1 MQLPEYEVVV
11 FKRAP
16 LRLMVGQ
23 LGFPVLPRFDQP
35 GFVGQFADS
44 LKKDY
49 PGLTRDHQVTVQVT
63 PTGVDQGRGETIWR
77 FTSRDKV
84 WSIALSESA
93 ITLEARDCSSVEDF
107 IARLDRVLRAASEH
121 LGVVERTRLGLRY
134 VNEMRHPNGETLAGW
149 SRLLRSDL
157 LGFAATNLLGGP
169 VEHMI
174 QEVRVQRDD
183 GMLAIR
189 HGLLTGS
196 ILDSPPENAPA
207 RGRFYLIDMDFY
219 DPTEC
224 AVDVEEALAQI
235 RIYDN
240 VMYRLF
246 RWTLGDALFEY
257 LGPASGE

>member
-23 LGFPVLPRFDQP
+23 LGFPILPRFDQP
-35 GFVGQFADS
+35 GFVGQVADS
-44 LKKDY
+44 LKQDY

-63 PTGVDQGRGETIWR
+63 PTGVDQGPGETIWR

-84 WSIALSESA
+84 WSIALGESA
-93 ITLEARDCSSVEDF
+93 LTLEARDCSSVEDF
-107 IARLDRVLRAASEH
+107 IARFDRVLRAAREH
-121 LGVVERTRLGLRY
+121 LGVAERTRLSLRY
-134 VNEMRHPNGETLAGW
+134 VNEMRHHGGETLAGW
-149 SRLLRSDL
+149 SRLLRPEL
-157 LGFAATNLLGGP
+157 LGFAATDLLGGT

-183 GMLAIR
+183 GILAIR

-196 ILDSPPENAPA
+196 VLDSPPEHAPA
-207 RGRFYLIDMDFY
+207 RGRFYLIDMDCY
-219 DPTEC
+219 DETES
-224 AVDVEEALAQI
+224 VLDVERALAQI
-235 RIYDN
+235 RGFDN
-240 VMYRLF
+240 VMYRFF

-257 LGPASGE
+257 LEPASGY